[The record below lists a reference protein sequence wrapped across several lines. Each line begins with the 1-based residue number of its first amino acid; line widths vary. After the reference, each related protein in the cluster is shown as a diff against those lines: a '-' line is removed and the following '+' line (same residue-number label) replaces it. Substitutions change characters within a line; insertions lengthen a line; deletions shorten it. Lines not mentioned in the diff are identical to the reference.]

1 MAKHPLDFVQLTYNV
16 LDREAEARLLPLAR
30 ERRIGVI
37 VNRPFRQGDLVD
49 QLAKHKLPDWAAEA
63 GASSWAQFVLK
74 FIVSHPAVT
83 CVIPATSRPEHMQ
96 DNLQAGFGPMPD
108 AAMRE
113 RMAKD
118 FESSK

>member
-1 MAKHPLDFVQLTYNV
+1 MPQ
-16 LDREAEARLLPLAR
+16 E
-30 ERRIGVI
+30 IGCT
-37 VNRPFRQGDLVD
+37 
-49 QLAKHKLPDWAAEA
+49 
-63 GASSWAQFVLK
+63 SWAQVFLK

-118 FESSK
+118 FDGQYVEPTSEPRSVLRVSFADLRIRLKRAK